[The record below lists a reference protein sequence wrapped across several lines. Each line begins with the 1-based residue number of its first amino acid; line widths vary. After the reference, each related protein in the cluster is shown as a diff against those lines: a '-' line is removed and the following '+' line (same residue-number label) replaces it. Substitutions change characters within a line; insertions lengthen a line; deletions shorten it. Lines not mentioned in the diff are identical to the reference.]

1 MDFGVEA
8 ANLDS
13 SNQLSQVALNAE
25 SPTKVKAPSKT
36 EEVSR
41 EILPSKFI
49 FCLSFIAL
57 ANPSIA
63 LTASMAEMQSQFS
76 AELRILQD
84 RIDTSTTQIRDL
96 SAEQKALSSEVEA
109 RQSLLRARQ
118 DRKQRIQNL
127 RRALTEMRDRVLAN
141 HSHSRDPTKALL
153 PTMAL
158 GDADREFQATP
169 DVASD
174 DLATLNV
181 RLGTYNG
188 LNASLSAHLSS
199 LKARDT
205 ELESKYRKVVALC
218 TNVPE
223 VKVDSVLGQ
232 LVTAVE
238 SERENDVGRVREFLK
253 RVEAVT
259 GSG

>member
-1 MDFGVEA
+1 M
-8 ANLDS
+8 
-13 SNQLSQVALNAE
+13 
-25 SPTKVKAPSKT
+25 T
-36 EEVSR
+36 
-41 EILPSKFI
+41 
-49 FCLSFIAL
+49 
-57 ANPSIA
+57 
-63 LTASMAEMQSQFS
+63 EMQSQFS

-84 RIDTSTTQIRDL
+84 RIDTSTSQIREL
-96 SAEQKALSSEVEA
+96 STEQKALSSEVDA

-118 DRKQRIQNL
+118 ERKQRIQNL
-127 RRALTEMRDRVLAN
+127 HRALSEMRDRVLAN
-141 HSHSRDPTKALL
+141 HTRGAKRL

-158 GDADREFQATP
+158 GDADREFQSHTDESA
-169 DVASD
+169 
-174 DLATLNV
+174 DLAMLNV

-223 VKVDSVLGQ
+223 NKVDSVLGQ

-259 GSG
+259 GSA